1 MPRSDLLPVF
11 ALCVAMALAACGSH
25 RGITDAVDVEDSIV
39 RISGTACLKPILATG
54 FVVDEGTIVT
64 VAHGIAG
71 VEDDLRVVDA
81 SGSRHRV
88 EVVAFDDKLD
98 IAVMSVAGYAGT
110 PIQSAGAKPQ
120 DTGVIG
126 AMSTDSTI
134 DLIDY
139 EVLRIV
145 NARSGDIYDEGHV
158 ERAAIDVRTD
168 AKRGTSGAP
177 LLDGDG
183 EYIGMV
189 IAVSRDRDDGVYA
202 LAAFEIVEFLA
213 SSPVS
218 PGTEIGRCR

>member
-1 MPRSDLLPVF
+1 MPRSDLLPVV
-11 ALCVAMALAACGSH
+11 ALFVVMALAGCGTH
-25 RGITDAVDVEDSIV
+25 RGITDAVDLEDSIV

-71 VEDDLRVVDA
+71 VGDDLRVVDA
-81 SGSRHRV
+81 LGSSHRV
-88 EVVAFDDKLD
+88 EVVAFDDRLD
-98 IAVMSVAGYAGT
+98 IAVMSVDGYAGT
-110 PIQSAGAKPQ
+110 PIQSAGAKPT

-126 AMSTDSTI
+126 AMSTGSTI

-139 EVLRIV
+139 EVLRVV

-158 ERAAIDVRTD
+158 ERTAIDVRTV
-168 AKRGTSGAP
+168 ATRGTSGAP
-177 LLDGDG
+177 LLDDDG

-202 LAAFEIVEFLA
+202 LAASEIVEFLA
-213 SSPVS
+213 SSPIA
-218 PGTEIGRCR
+218 PGTEIGKCR